1 MSGITKIP
9 PGVTIVTVP
18 RTVVIYSGMP
28 RNLLKKQLQ
37 SDVWVPKFSH
47 ATSPSSILHIFID
60 LSMHTSCTEICK
72 AVTIRSHILLIVTLV
87 GGARSPNLHMEKNRG
102 KEMADK
108 HEITIS
114 CSTSFE
120 INPWTKR
127 RDVIGQDP

>member
-18 RTVVIYSGMP
+18 RTVEIYSGMP

-72 AVTIRSHILLIVTLV
+72 AVTIRSHILLIVTL
-87 GGARSPNLHMEKNRG
+87 GGGGTVPKSPHG
-102 KEMADK
+102 KK
-108 HEITIS
+108 
-114 CSTSFE
+114 
-120 INPWTKR
+120 
-127 RDVIGQDP
+127 